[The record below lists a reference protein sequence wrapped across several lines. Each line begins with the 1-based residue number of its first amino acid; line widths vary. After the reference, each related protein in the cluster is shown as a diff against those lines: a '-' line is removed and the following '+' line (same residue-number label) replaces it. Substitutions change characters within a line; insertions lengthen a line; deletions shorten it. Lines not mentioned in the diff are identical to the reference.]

1 MGAALCPTTWI
12 RLFGEGVGVVVC
24 VVAGGAGHWGGA
36 FLFPHWHKISDV
48 PVIAWLHGTS
58 YFTSQFSS
66 CSSAALMQ
74 TCPKL
79 SQYRSQR
86 PPYFSARTR
95 AMQFPH
101 VTPLSTSAETPWSKL
116 DAKTQNISREVRG
129 QVMIRAKH
137 PKVVSK
143 TPCIFMS
150 WVRLQFWNL
159 SSRVWPAIEVC
170 ATFRLWLWWARPIT
184 RRLIDLND
192 GRVGL
197 LWRWRN
203 LQLPQAVLCNC
214 WIESSFSQEIDYTIA
229 HCYHML

>member
-66 CSSAALMQ
+66 CSSAALTQ

-79 SQYRSQR
+79 SQYWSQR

-143 TPCIFMS
+143 TPCIFML
-150 WVRLQFWNL
+150 WVRLQFCQVASGQL
-159 SSRVWPAIEVC
+159 LKSVQHSVCGFGGPGQSHEGSS
-170 ATFRLWLWWARPIT
+170 T
-184 RRLIDLND
+184 
-192 GRVGL
+192 
-197 LWRWRN
+197 
-203 LQLPQAVLCNC
+203 
-214 WIESSFSQEIDYTIA
+214 
-229 HCYHML
+229 